1 MRIIGIDPGAD
12 GGFAILQDGT
22 LRAHGSMSI
31 HPDATDWEVLES
43 NGLFDVLCFERTTAL
58 PAFWKVHGRKVHA
71 GGSKANWL
79 RGHSAG
85 LLLGWARGAKIL
97 RIMHPSAHAW
107 QKVMLD
113 GIPGDNTKK
122 RSIVSARDFYPDATL
137 ITKGGRI
144 LDGVADAINIATY
157 AHRIIQSE
165 RS

>member
-1 MRIIGIDPGAD
+1 
-12 GGFAILQDGT
+12 
-22 LRAHGSMSI
+22 
-31 HPDATDWEVLES
+31 
-43 NGLFDVLCFERTTAL
+43 
-58 PAFWKVHGRKVHA
+58 
-71 GGSKANWL
+71 
-79 RGHSAG
+79 
-85 LLLGWARGAKIL
+85 
-97 RIMHPSAHAW
+97 MHPSAHAW

-157 AHRIIQSE
+157 AHPIIRGE